1 MFPCFCP
8 TKTAVATFAVVS
20 QAAFCPRCRAGP
32 RHRPA
37 SQRRQTLEQELLRAP
52 EAPDPATP
60 ASDARR
66 ARAPSAATARI
77 YAASWVAF
85 QAWCRARDAECLPA
99 APPTVAAYLDACGV
113 RLGPSGLRRV
123 LAALGHRHRS
133 AGQPWHG
140 SDPLVARTMAGLKAR
155 ATRPRRAA
163 TFADAELRRLVA
175 TCDLSEGAGSG
186 LAACRD
192 RALLLTSFAA
202 GLRRSELV
210 ALDHHDV
217 RFTAQGMTLHL
228 PPRARAGGAAEV
240 VVARMAEAPLC
251 AVRAMEAWLHRA
263 GIEYGPVFVRIT
275 AAGTLEDRLTGNGV
289 WRILRRRAALAGLD
303 APAGE
308 RVSPQA
314 LRKGFRARI
323 A

>member
-1 MFPCFCP
+1 MDPP
-8 TKTAVATFAVVS
+8 VTKPGLAEPVLA
-20 QAAFCPRCRAGP
+20 
-32 RHRPA
+32 
-37 SQRRQTLEQELLRAP
+37 
-52 EAPDPATP
+52 PATP
-60 ASDARR
+60 HAARQ
-66 ARAPSAATARI
+66 ALSPATARI

-85 QAWCRARDAECLPA
+85 QAWCRSREAECLPA
-99 APPTVAAYLDACGV
+99 APPTVAAYLDACDA
-113 RLGPSGLRRV
+113 RLGPSGLRRI
-123 LAALGHRHRS
+123 LAALADRHRS
-133 AGQPWHG
+133 VGQPWHG
-140 SDPLVARTMAGLKAR
+140 SDPLVARTLASLKVHAP
-155 ATRPRRAA
+155 RPRRAA
-163 TFADAELRRLVA
+163 TFADAELQRLVA
-175 TCDLSEGAGSG
+175 TCDLPEGAGGG
-186 LAACRD
+186 LAARRD
-192 RALLLTSFAA
+192 RALLLASFAA